1 MASTNDPNDPNNT
14 PTGIGSGG
22 GVSATNKP
30 PKRGKGVKQVNRVP
44 LMIGIGISTVV
55 LGAVLYTAHER
66 GQHHQGD
73 GSDDSKAQQ
82 VSAETPNGVFHH
94 PRDDAP
100 LHGKPADAPKGGGP
114 VGQRQGQQAQQP
126 RVIVVQSGQPGQGPY
141 DKQWQKY
148 YQERDQLEQK
158 RQEQLF
164 AALTDGTD
172 LTKGGTPTGS
182 NDKGGQNGTDA
193 GTRPTDT
200 DYLAAYRT
208 GARNALEVKEGT
220 VIPASLIGGINSD
233 VAGMIKAQ
241 VRQNVYDSATGDKI
255 LIPQGSY
262 IIGEFNRT
270 VSYGQSRIEV
280 AFNRIIFPDQSSVD
294 LGSMEG
300 ADMAGNAGFEDQVN
314 NHWWK
319 MMGSAILAAAF
330 GAGVQLSQNTN
341 SLTGGGSSYS
351 GYSAQQIIAAQL
363 GQQMGEFGMEIARR
377 GMNIPPT
384 ITIRP
389 GYVFNIMVKKDMILP
404 AYQDRWGNG
413 SLHEVSLEK

>member
-1 MASTNDPNDPNNT
+1 MATNDPNDPNNT
-14 PTGIGSGG
+14 PTGVGQSG
-22 GVSATNKP
+22 GVSAINKP

-44 LMIGIGISTVV
+44 LIIGIGISTVV

-66 GQHHQGD
+66 GQRHNGGD
-73 GSDDSKAQQ
+73 GSDSQNTAQ
-82 VSAETPNGVFHH
+82 VSADTPSGVFH
-94 PRDDAP
+94 PARTDLA
-100 LHGKPADAPKGGGP
+100 LRGKPKDGPTAHPADSQPNP
-114 VGQRQGQQAQQP
+114 DGQQQARTVP
-126 RVIVVQSGQPGQGPY
+126 SGPPAPGPY

-148 YQERDQLEQK
+148 YQAQDQLDQK
-158 RQEQLF
+158 RQEQFLS
-164 AALTDGTD
+164 ALNGDTELVKNGGSLSESDGD
-172 LTKGGTPTGS
+172 KSGVGS
-182 NDKGGQNGTDA
+182 SA
-193 GTRPTDT
+193 GRPTDS
-200 DYLAAYRT
+200 DYLASYRT

-220 VIPASLIGGINSD
+220 VIPATLVGGINSD

-241 VRQNVYDSATGDKI
+241 VRQNVYDSATGDKV

-280 AFNRIIFPDQSSVD
+280 AFTRIIFPDQSSID
-294 LGSMEG
+294 LGTMEG

-319 MMGSAILAAAF
+319 MMGSAIMAAAF

-389 GYVFNIMVKKDMILP
+389 GYMFNVMVKKDMILP
-404 AYQDRWGNG
+404 AYQDGWGNG

>member
-1 MASTNDPNDPNNT
+1 MANNNDPNDPNNT
-14 PTGIGSGG
+14 PTGVGPGG

-44 LMIGIGISTVV
+44 LMIGIGVTTVV
-55 LGAVLYTAHER
+55 MGAVLYTAHQR
-66 GQHHQGD
+66 GQHHHGD
-73 GSDDSKAQQ
+73 GPDDTSVQQ

-94 PRDDAP
+94 PRETP
-100 LHGKPADAPKGGGP
+100 LHGKPSDTPKAGGP
-114 VGQRQGQQAQQP
+114 VDQGQQAQQP
-126 RVIVVQSGQPGQGPY
+126 RVVVMQNNGQPGQGPY
-141 DKQWQKY
+141 AKQWQRY
-148 YQERDQLEQK
+148 YQEQDQLEQK

-172 LTKGGTPTGS
+172 LKGSTTPGS
-182 NDKGGQNGTDA
+182 DGDKGDGAGSDG

-241 VRQNVYDSATGDKI
+241 VRQNVYDSATGDKV

-280 AFNRIIFPDQSSVD
+280 AFNRIIFPDQSSID

-300 ADMAGNAGFEDQVN
+300 ADMAGNAGFADQVN

-389 GYVFNIMVKKDMILP
+389 GYLFNIMVKKDMILP

-413 SLHEVSLEK
+413 TLHEVSLDK

>member
-1 MASTNDPNDPNNT
+1 MTNDPNDPNNT
-14 PTGIGSGG
+14 PSGVGQSG
-22 GVSATNKP
+22 GVSAINKA

-44 LMIGIGISTVV
+44 LMIGLGVSTVV

-66 GQHHQGD
+66 GHRHSGGD
-73 GSDDSKAQQ
+73 TSQTETTGQ
-82 VSAETPNGVFHH
+82 VSAETPSGVFHGLKTGV
-94 PRDDAP
+94 P
-100 LHGKPADAPKGGGP
+100 LRGKPKDTPAHQKEVNKSDLQSKMAH
-114 VGQRQGQQAQQP
+114 VGSVP
-126 RVIVVQSGQPGQGPY
+126 STPPEPGPY
-141 DKQWQKY
+141 DKQWQRY
-148 YQERDQLEQK
+148 YQDQDQLNQK
-158 RQEQLF
+158 RQEQYMS
-164 AALTDGTD
+164 ALN
-172 LTKGGTPTGS
+172 GGTELEKNGS
-182 NDKGGQNGTDA
+182 SLADSASDGQNSSASSGT
-193 GTRPTDT
+193 TRPADT
-200 DYLAAYRT
+200 DYLASYRT

-220 VIPASLIGGINSD
+220 VIPATLVGGINSD

-241 VRQNVYDSATGDKI
+241 VRQNVYDSATGDKV

-280 AFNRIIFPDQSSVD
+280 AFTRILFPDQSSVD

-319 MMGSAILAAAF
+319 MMGSAIMAAAF

-389 GYVFNIMVKKDMILP
+389 GYMFNVMVKKDMILP
-404 AYQDRWGNG
+404 AYQDSWGNG
-413 SLHEVSLEK
+413 SLHEVSVEK